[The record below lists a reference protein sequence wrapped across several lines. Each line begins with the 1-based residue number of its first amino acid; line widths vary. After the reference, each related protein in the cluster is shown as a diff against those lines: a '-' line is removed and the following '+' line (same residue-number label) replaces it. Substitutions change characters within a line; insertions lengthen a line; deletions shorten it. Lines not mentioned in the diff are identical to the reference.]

1 MYILRGVS
9 DLTGRITQ
17 MAKKSKM
24 KSKVA
29 MKRRK
34 KAATKKAGRRKKKA
48 GGRRKKKK

>member
-9 DLTGRITQ
+9 DLTGRINL
-17 MAKKSKM
+17 MAKKAKM

-34 KAATKKAGRRKKKA
+34 KAATKKAPRRKKK